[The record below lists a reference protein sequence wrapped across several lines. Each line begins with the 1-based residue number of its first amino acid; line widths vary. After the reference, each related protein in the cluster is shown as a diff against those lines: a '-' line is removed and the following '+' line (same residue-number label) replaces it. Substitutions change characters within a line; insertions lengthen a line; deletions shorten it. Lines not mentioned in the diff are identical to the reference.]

1 MRLFKMNRFS
11 AYKAYTRDRWIVTVK
26 EKADWVLHHVPGM
39 VL

>member
-1 MRLFKMNRFS
+1 MNGFS